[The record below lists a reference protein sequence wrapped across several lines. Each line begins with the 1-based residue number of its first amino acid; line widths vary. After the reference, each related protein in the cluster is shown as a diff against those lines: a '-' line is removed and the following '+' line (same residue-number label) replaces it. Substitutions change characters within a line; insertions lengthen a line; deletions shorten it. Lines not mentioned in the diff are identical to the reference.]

1 MLYPYTSQSLAYKD
15 IFNHWMALLTNWSS
29 VPEDRVAKLKNP
41 LIKAINVSIAYC
53 LKIAYCVMTL
63 CNILVMQAHFI
74 LLNHT
79 FLPEQSYLVAY

>member
-1 MLYPYTSQSLAYKD
+1 
-15 IFNHWMALLTNWSS
+15 
-29 VPEDRVAKLKNP
+29 
-41 LIKAINVSIAYC
+41 
-53 LKIAYCVMTL
+53 MTL